1 MNPLIPFQHMY
12 VVFPGVVSVVPA
24 PDQRACNMFR
34 PVEVEVGFWERVL
47 RWWVGETE
55 RENLET
61 VEWFEKECS
70 EAAVCGMFED
80 EDEKE
85 VINVLLKRNE
95 RVKAVP
101 RFAVHVAMALRAK
114 LGLSAMNRNTPGN
127 VGLVRSRICAELK
140 RYNVRDK
147 DRAAH
152 LQLIENVFF
161 EDSTYHHVSDTRK
174 RLASESKFCKWLMGG
189 RERPQA
195 MQF

>member
-12 VVFPGVVSVVPA
+12 VVFPGVEEVVPSS
-24 PDQRACNMFR
+24 DQRACDMFK
-34 PVEVEVGFWERVL
+34 PEVMEIGFWEKIL

-55 RENLET
+55 RTNLET

-70 EAAVCGMFED
+70 EVAVCGKYND
-80 EDEKE
+80 DDEKE
-85 VINVLLKRNE
+85 VINELLTRDG
-95 RVKAVP
+95 RIKAVP
-101 RFAVHVAMALRAK
+101 RFTVHVAMALRAK
-114 LGLSAMNRNTPGN
+114 LGLSVMNRNTPGN
-127 VGLVRSRICAELK
+127 VELVRSRICAELK

-174 RLASESKFCKWLMGG
+174 RLASKSKFCKWLMGG
-189 RERPQA
+189 REKPQA